1 MNKPPL
7 SGRYE
12 LEEIIGTGGMSVV
25 YRAWDLKYDREVAV
39 KVLRTELNEDED
51 FIRRFNGEAQAA
63 SKMSHPNI
71 VAMYDVGQDEGTR
84 YIVMEYVRGVTLKD
98 VIRQQGRNKPQRA
111 VQIAQKILAAIEH
124 AHGNEIVHRDIKPQ
138 NILIDRDG
146 NVKVADFGIARAVN
160 SASGTKAGGNVMG
173 SVHYFSPEQ
182 ANGRVADEKS
192 DLYSVGVVMYEM
204 LTGQVPFDG
213 ETGVAIALKHINEE
227 PVAPSKINAE
237 ISVGMEEVVLK
248 ALEKEPARRYQNAQE
263 FAVDLRRAL
272 KMPMGGFI
280 RKSADEMRRRSRRKT
295 DGKLYLK
302 LAIVALIAAVMG
314 AGAVSGWRL
323 FQYMQTRVR
332 VPDVVLADVEDAAAQ
347 LEALGLVSQTIES
360 YHDEIIAGIVYE
372 QSPSEGM
379 LLYPGDTVVLSVS
392 KGKEAIPVPQVAGLG
407 LTRSDAEAILTE
419 SGLIP
424 GGIVL
429 EISNEKV
436 GTVIRQEPAGG
447 DLAQPFTE
455 VVLYVSGESAKI
467 PQLNGLT
474 VELARSTLAAS
485 GFQLGEVQ
493 EKLSEAEPGT
503 VIGQSIEPD
512 QPALVGEA
520 VGIIISQVIPENYY
534 AETAVTVTV
543 EADGDEIICMLTDGM
558 GDTREVYREK
568 SEAGNQTINLNL
580 DSYIQGEQVLS
591 VYIRDE
597 LVVEKTIL
605 FEAKEAE

>member
-1 MNKPPL
+1 MNKAPL

-98 VIRQQGRNKPQRA
+98 IIRQQGRIKPQRA
-111 VQIAQKILAAIEH
+111 VQIAQKILAAINH
-124 AHGNEIVHRDIKPQ
+124 AHENEIVHRDIKPQ

-182 ANGRVADEKS
+182 ANGLVADEKS
-192 DLYSVGVVMYEM
+192 DLYSVGVVVYEM

-227 PVAPSKINAE
+227 PTPLSKINAE

-248 ALEKEPARRYQNAQE
+248 ALEKDPSRRYQKAQE
-263 FAVDLRRAL
+263 FATDLRRAL

-280 RKSADEMRRRSRRKT
+280 RKSAEDLRRHSRKKA
-295 DGKLYLK
+295 DGKFYLK
-302 LAIVALIAAVMG
+302 LTIVALIAAVMG

-323 FQYMQTRVR
+323 VQYMNTRVR
-332 VPDVVLADVEDAAAQ
+332 VPYVVLADVEDAVAQ
-347 LEALGLVSQTIES
+347 LEALGLVGQTIES

-372 QSPSEGM
+372 QSPAEGM
-379 LLYPGDTVVLSVS
+379 LLYPGDAVVLSVS

-407 LTRSDAEAILTE
+407 LTRSDAEAVLTE
-419 SGLIP
+419 AGLIP

-429 EISNEKV
+429 EISDEKI

-455 VVLYVSGESAKI
+455 VVLYVSGEAAKI
-467 PQLNGLT
+467 PQLSGLT

-503 VIGQSIEPD
+503 VIGQSVEPE
-512 QPALVGEA
+512 QLALVGDA
-520 VGIIISQVIPENYY
+520 VDITISQVIPENYY

-543 EADGDEIICMLTDGM
+543 EADGDEIICMLTDSM
-558 GDTREVYREK
+558 GDTREVYRDK
-568 SEAGNQTINLNL
+568 SKAGNQTINLNL
-580 DSYIQGEQVLS
+580 DSYIEGEQVLS
-591 VYIRDE
+591 VYIKDE

>member
-1 MNKPPL
+1 MNKAPL

-98 VIRQQGRNKPQRA
+98 VIRQQGRIKPQRA
-111 VQIAQKILAAIEH
+111 VQIAQKILAAIDH
-124 AHGNEIVHRDIKPQ
+124 AHKNGIVHRDIKPQ
-138 NILIDRDG
+138 NILMDRDG

-182 ANGRVADEKS
+182 ANGLVADEKS
-192 DLYSVGVVMYEM
+192 DLYSMGVVVYEM

-227 PVAPSKINAE
+227 PKAPSKINPD

-248 ALEKEPARRYQNAQE
+248 ALEKEPSGRYQSAGE
-263 FAVDLRRAL
+263 FATDLRRAL

-280 RKSADEMRRRSRRKT
+280 RKSADEVRRRARKKT

-302 LAIVALIAAVMG
+302 LTIVALIAAIMG

-323 FQYMQTRVR
+323 FEHMQTRVR
-332 VPDVVLADVEDAAAQ
+332 VPDIVLDDMEDAVAQ
-347 LEALGLVSQTIES
+347 LEALGLIGQVTES

-372 QSPSEGM
+372 QSPAEGM
-379 LLYPGDTVVLSVS
+379 LLYPGETVMLNVS
-392 KGKEAIPVPQVAGLG
+392 KGKEAIPVPQVTGMGLV
-407 LTRSDAEAILTE
+407 RSEAEAILTDA
-419 SGLIP
+419 GLMP

-429 EISNEKV
+429 EISEEKV
-436 GTVIRQEPAGG
+436 GTVIRQEPAAGEM
-447 DLAQPFTE
+447 AEPFSE
-455 VVLYVSGESAKI
+455 VVLYVSGESALV
-467 PQLNGLT
+467 PTLDTLT

-503 VIGQSIEPD
+503 VIAQSVEAGQL
-512 QPALVGEA
+512 ALIGDSVDI
-520 VGIIISQVIPENYY
+520 VISQIIPENYY
-534 AETAVTVTV
+534 AETSVTVTV
-543 EADGDEIICMLTDGM
+543 EDDGDEILCMLTDGM
-558 GDTREVYREK
+558 GETREVYREK

-580 DSYIQGEQVLS
+580 DSLIQGEQVLS
-591 VYIRDE
+591 VYIKDE
-597 LVVEKTIL
+597 LVVEKTIV
-605 FEAKEAE
+605 FDVKQTQ